1 MGLSYGLNTTRFR
14 TYADLKRAYPLAPDG
29 VYALFPEG
37 RTGPM
42 VQTYCLTHEGE
53 YYQAV
58 WKQFGGTRY
67 STFGTN
73 VSDYE
78 LTQNTGPYDAAIRPY
93 SVSGQMG
100 SQINV
105 NGYNFWKAQNGVTW
119 LKKVNGYFSN
129 GQAIPPDANYTYD
142 VKLKYDSNVS
152 MQDTWQNIPAVTQVP
167 GYVEMYIDNS
177 YFGRTRYIQGWPV
190 DYGIGFANA
199 ENGDNA
205 GVPAGEPIMNGWAAR
220 HVLSYVYTSAGRDAT
235 RCQFRCWDGSEDV
248 AQEIVWFVKYTGE

>member
-78 LTQNTGPYDAAIRPY
+78 LTQNPGPYDAVIRPY
-93 SVSGQMG
+93 SVSGQMA

-105 NGYNFWKAQNGVTW
+105 NGYNFWKTQKGVTW
-119 LKKVNGYFSN
+119 LKAARGYTSA
-129 GQAIPPDANYTYD
+129 GVAISPDGTYTYNA
-142 VKLKYDSNVS
+142 KLVYDSNVS
-152 MQDTWQNIPAVTQVP
+152 LEDTWRNLTTVTQVP
-167 GYVEMYIDNS
+167 GFVELYVDNV
-177 YFGRTRYIQGWPV
+177 YNGRTRYIQGYAI

-199 ENGDNA
+199 ENGDNT
-205 GVPAGEPIMNGWAAR
+205 GVPAGEPVMNGWAAR
-220 HVLSYVYTSAGRDAT
+220 HILSYVYTSAGRDAT